1 MQQRKQLLT
10 RELIDKKELGGE
22 DVWKLVCENVWKWS
36 QDSINETNILHLL
49 HSDFIASMDE
59 WDADFER
66 QRLEVLMEI
75 ENHILGLVFNE
86 MVVAC

>member
-1 MQQRKQLLT
+1 M
-10 RELIDKKELGGE
+10 KKELGGE

-75 ENHILGLVFNE
+75 ENHILGIVFIE